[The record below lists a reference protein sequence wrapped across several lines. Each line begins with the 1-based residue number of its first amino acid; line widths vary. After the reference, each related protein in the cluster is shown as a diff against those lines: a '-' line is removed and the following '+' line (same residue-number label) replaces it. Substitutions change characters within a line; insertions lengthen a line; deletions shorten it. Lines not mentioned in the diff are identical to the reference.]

1 MQGSGRK
8 SMSDMGLPKFENRL
22 SAGNFITI
30 AIGAMALAVAWGA
43 LQSDIRALAQRVD
56 KGETRDDK
64 AAETL
69 DAMKSALIELRSD
82 SKATKAEVERMG
94 RQLDRIVDS
103 RGSNPPQQSPMRGN
117 P

>member
-1 MQGSGRK
+1 
-8 SMSDMGLPKFENRL
+8 MSDLELPKFENRL
-22 SAGNFITI
+22 STGNYITI
-30 AIGAMALAVAWGA
+30 AFGIVALAVAWGT

-69 DAMKSALIELRSD
+69 DLMKGALIELRAD
-82 SKATKAEVERMG
+82 SKATKAEVERIG
-94 RQLDRIVDS
+94 RQLDRIESATRSHPATV
-103 RGSNPPQQSPMRGN
+103 PKGN

>member
-1 MQGSGRK
+1 
-8 SMSDMGLPKFENRL
+8 MSDAPRFENRITF
-22 SAGNFITI
+22 GNIITI
-30 AIGAMALAVAWGA
+30 LLGVVALAVAWGT
-43 LQSDIRALAQRVD
+43 LQADIRALAQRVD

-94 RQLDRIVDS
+94 RQLDRIESATRTHPAPV
-103 RGSNPPQQSPMRGN
+103 PKGN

>member
-1 MQGSGRK
+1 M
-8 SMSDMGLPKFENRL
+8 
-22 SAGNFITI
+22 
-30 AIGAMALAVAWGA
+30 
-43 LQSDIRALAQRVD
+43 AQRVD

-69 DAMKSALIELRSD
+69 DLMKSALIELRAD

-94 RQLDRIVDS
+94 RQLDRIESATRTHPATV
-103 RGSNPPQQSPMRGN
+103 PKGN

>member
-1 MQGSGRK
+1 
-8 SMSDMGLPKFENRL
+8 MSDAPKFENRL
-22 SAGNFITI
+22 SMGNLITMI
-30 AIGAMALAVAWGA
+30 TGIVALAVAWGT

-69 DAMKSALIELRSD
+69 DAMKSALIELRAD

-94 RQLDRIVDS
+94 RQLDRIVDN
-103 RGSNPPQQSPMRGN
+103 RGNQSPTFPKGI